1 MYIGYIDMSDSDSRL
16 IGCVK
21 WFNSKTGYGFITI
34 CGEERDI
41 FVHYSNVKV
50 DGLQYTYL
58 VQGEYVEFELAET
71 NGENEKYSHHAVNIS
86 GIKGGPI
93 MCKTRFQNRQYSQ
106 TDDSEEEV
114 RRPVVLRR
122 EPVRINVRP
131 TRLARSSSITDDVD
145 MDREG
150 FKKVVR
156 KRPLTKKSAGT
167 SSSV

>member
-1 MYIGYIDMSDSDSRL
+1 MMYTGVNMTESDSRL
-16 IGCVK
+16 TGCVK

-34 CGEERDI
+34 CGEDRDI

-58 VQGEYVEFELAET
+58 VQGEYVEFDLAET
-71 NGENEKYSHHAVNIS
+71 NGENEKFSHHAVNIS
-86 GIKGGPI
+86 GVKGGPI

-106 TDDSEEEV
+106 VDESEEEM
-114 RRPVVLRR
+114 RRPVQRR
-122 EPVRINVRP
+122 DQVRSIVARP
-131 TRLARSSSITDDVD
+131 TARLVRSSSVTDEVD
-145 MDREG
+145 RDG

-156 KRPLTKKSAGT
+156 KRPQSKKSSGS